1 MHYTIIKSVDEL
13 TPFRD
18 EYDNFIRAHA
28 DDEYYYYLYGNIQ
41 CLAGFILQ
49 KALICIILIFQN
61 KKIVGIAPFQIRK
74 RNIIYLKNR
83 LLQFL
88 GSSNH
93 PLGSKYG
100 RIIYDS
106 NADRSLI
113 DHTIN
118 SALHSP
124 DMPAWNEIYLDNIK
138 HGAALPLS
146 EHFNYQPESI
156 QSCYRTPTE
165 YTENEFLHK
174 YLKRKSRYKLNRTKS
189 NLLKDFENV
198 EFLRIKEFDED
209 IINTIG
215 DLHSER
221 QRFKRDNS
229 GYKHYYSLF
238 DNPEERDTFLTLTK
252 WLSKQGMLSIFLLK
266 INGKIASFLYCV
278 DSNSI
283 SNVLLMAFDM
293 NYQQY
298 SPSKLLA
305 LYAFENQH
313 IHRNAVEMDFLED
326 INLFKKQLCPSEV
339 NRISVHAVNPAS
351 IASRTKWLYIKTL
364 KRLALK
370 LKEIKHKKS
379 YSYQNDLD
387 EKN

>member
-13 TPFRD
+13 SPFRN
-18 EYDNFIRAHA
+18 EYDNFIRTHA

-41 CLAGFILQ
+41 CLADFILQ

-74 RNIIYLKNR
+74 RSIVYLKNR

-88 GSSNH
+88 GSSSH

-100 RIIYDS
+100 SIIYGAD
-106 NADRSLI
+106 ADRSLI
-113 DHTIN
+113 EQTIN
-118 SALHSP
+118 SAIHSSG
-124 DMPAWNEIYLDNIK
+124 MPTWNEIYLDNIK
-138 HGAALPLS
+138 RGNTLPLS
-146 EHFNYQPESI
+146 EYFNYQSGFV

-189 NLLKDFENV
+189 NLLKDLQNV
-198 EFLRIKEFDED
+198 EFLRLKDFDKD

-215 DLHSER
+215 KLHSER
-221 QRFKRDNS
+221 QRFKRNNS
-229 GYKHYYSLF
+229 EYKHYYSLF
-238 DNPEERDTFLTLTK
+238 DNPVERDTFLTLTK
-252 WLSKQGMLSIFLLK
+252 WLSNEGMLSIFLLK
-266 INGKIASFLYCV
+266 INGKIASFLYCIN
-278 DSNSI
+278 SNSI

-298 SPSKLLA
+298 SPAKLLA

-313 IHRNAVEMDFLED
+313 IHGNAVEMDFLED
-326 INLFKKQLCPSEV
+326 TNLFKKQLCPSEV
-339 NRISVHAVNPAS
+339 KRISVHAVNHAS
-351 IASRTKWLYIKTL
+351 ISSRIKWLYIKTL

-370 LKEIKHKKS
+370 LKQIIQK
-379 YSYQNDLD
+379 
-387 EKN
+387 